1 MNAKR
6 VLIGF
11 MLILILSYLG
21 FRGYQEFL
29 APVDPTPT
37 PAFVDSGPVTINAE
51 GRVVPAAY
59 LAQAFEIPGR
69 VAELHASEGDRVEA
83 GDPLLS
89 LEKDSL
95 QAQVDQAEAALK
107 AARAELEMLPKSV
120 SEDQEDQAEAG
131 VQRAEAA
138 LEAAR
143 IQLHK
148 ADLEA
153 SLDGVV
159 TSLEVETG
167 QVVDAGMPVIVVAD
181 LGRWQV
187 DTLDLLEEDVVDIE
201 VGQPAVVKFAAY
213 PDRSLNGRI
222 SEIAFSA
229 SSYQG
234 NVTYT
239 VTVDLNSTD
248 NLNLQWGMTAFVE
261 IDPDTSPAGPA
272 PTPTP
277 TAERGE
283 ENGEEPTPTPSPNPT
298 HTPTPEPEEE
308 QEQAGEQQVPETY
321 TVRPGEYA
329 FCLGRRFDIKPDD
342 LLTYNGLPPGS
353 ELYPGQVLQ
362 IPPDPR
368 PFPVGRVL
376 ALHPTRYVVQPG
388 DTLPVVACQFGDLYP
403 SEIARVNG
411 LNPGAALSPGQ
422 VLQIP

>member
-11 MLILILSYLG
+11 MLILILAYLG
-21 FRGYQEFL
+21 FRGYQEYL

-37 PAFVDSGPVTINAE
+37 PAFIESGPVTINAE
-51 GRVVPAAY
+51 GRVVPSAY

-69 VAELHASEGDRVEA
+69 VAEIHVSEGDRVKA
-83 GDPLLS
+83 GDPLLN

-107 AARAELEMLPKSV
+107 AARAELKMLPKSV
-120 SEDQEDQAEAG
+120 SEDQEDRAEAR
-131 VQRAEAA
+131 VQGAEAA
-138 LEAAR
+138 LDAAR
-143 IQLHK
+143 VQRRK

-159 TSLEVETG
+159 TSVEVESG
-167 QVVDAGMPVIVVAD
+167 QVVDAGMPVVIVAD
-181 LGRWQV
+181 LASWQV

-213 PDRSLNGRI
+213 PDRSLDGRV
-222 SEIAFSA
+222 SEIAYSA

-239 VTVDLNSTD
+239 VTVDLASTGD
-248 NLNLQWGMTAFVE
+248 LNLQWGMTAFVE
-261 IDPDTSPAGPA
+261 IDPDAQPIGPA

-277 TAERGE
+277 AGGSGGD
-283 ENGEEPTPTPSPNPT
+283 NGQEPTPAPTPTPTN
-298 HTPTPEPEEE
+298 TPAPEPEEE
-308 QEQAGEQQVPETY
+308 QEQAGEQRVPGTY

-342 LLTYNGLPPGS
+342 LLAHNGLPPGS

-368 PFPVGRVL
+368 RFPVGRVL
-376 ALHPTRYVVQPG
+376 APHPTRYVVQPG
-388 DTLPVVACQFGDLYP
+388 DTLPIIACQFGDLYP
-403 SEIARVNG
+403 AEIARANG
-411 LNPGAALSPGQ
+411 LSPGAVLSPGQ
-422 VLQIP
+422 ELQIP